1 MLRRFALMLPLACTI
16 TLFCLGFAR
25 GEETPADNGRTGVV
39 RGLAGIFQE
48 KGTLSAAE
56 LADFSEKLQPGDP
69 AGKDLEALLTLLQE
83 KGALGE
89 EQHAELSIMI
99 DGSSIPGGDIE
110 AVVSYLRVQG
120 TLSGEQA
127 DAVMARLHDTPLGRE
142 KERYQLIMDNVTR
155 ELRKE
160 VQGVLKQQIKDEAI
174 QEAKAE
180 TRKSLPE
187 WLGRF
192 KLGGDFRFRYQADL
206 FDRKNADILRPDAPT
221 QLMNTKIDRNRFLLR
236 ARLDLTAQV
245 NNELE
250 ATVGL
255 ATGTTSNP
263 VSTNATLGDSFNKKP
278 INVDLAYLKW
288 TPLERLTLFTGRF
301 ANPYLS
307 SDLVWDPDLR
317 FDGIAG
323 SYAARLSST
332 LSGFATLGAFPLQE
346 VEFSSRDKWL
356 FGAQAVLS
364 YQPRNDVNA
373 KLGVAFYDYENL
385 EGRANDPATPG
396 QNDFTAP
403 TFQQKG
409 NTLFDIDPSS
419 AIKTALAS
427 EYRELNVTGMLDLG
441 FWEPVHLV
449 FLGDYVKNLGFD
461 RNLVVRR
468 TGNADIKEETTGYQ
482 CGVALG
488 YPTIRDH
495 GDWKAY
501 LFYKHLEADA
511 VVDGFTDSDFHLGG
525 SNAKGW
531 IIGGDLGLRKNFW
544 LSGRWLSADQISGPP
559 IAIDVFQ
566 LSLNAKF

>member
-25 GEETPADNGRTGVV
+25 GEELPADNGRTGVV
-39 RGLAGIFQE
+39 NGLAGIFQE

-56 LADFSEKLQPGDP
+56 LAGFREKLQPGDP

-89 EQHAELSIMI
+89 EQHAELSILI
-99 DGSSIPGGDIE
+99 EASSIPGGDIE

-155 ELRKE
+155 EIRKE

-187 WLGRF
+187 WLNRF
-192 KLGGDFRFRYQADL
+192 KLGGDLRFRYQADL
-206 FDRKNADILRPDAPT
+206 FDRNNASILRPDAPT

-236 ARLDLTAQV
+236 ARLDVTAQV

-263 VSTNATLGDSFNKKP
+263 VSTNATLGDSFNKKA

-288 TPLERLTLFTGRF
+288 TPLDALTLFAGRF

-323 SYAARLSST
+323 SYATQLSPT

-346 VEFSSRDKWL
+346 VEFASRDKWL
-356 FGAQAVLS
+356 LGAQAVLS
-364 YQPRNDVNA
+364 YQPRPSVNA

-385 EGRANDPATPG
+385 EGRANDPAVPG
-396 QNDFTAP
+396 LNDFTAP
-403 TFQQKG
+403 QFQQKG
-409 NTLFDIDPSS
+409 NTLFDIDPSD
-419 AIKTALAS
+419 ARKLALAS
-427 EYRELNVTGMLDLG
+427 GYRELNVTGMLDLG

-501 LFYKHLEADA
+501 LFYKYLEADA